1 MIRRDY
7 IVRMIE
13 EMGRALA
20 QIRAL
25 RQGGKT
31 ELAWQAVDAE
41 CEKLTSLGVKGILF
55 LSDTEL
61 LARVTE
67 GQLAQTVHLRTLAV
81 VTLLREA
88 AIIAA
93 AENRHDEAHAINLK
107 ALHLLLEVLSHED
120 PLEFPEFVPKVEELV
135 IALADAPLP
144 LQTQTMLM
152 RHYEGTGQYAKAED
166 ALFSILD
173 AVAPDASLMAFGR
186 DFYTRIL
193 KQSDQSLTLG
203 GLPRLEAQQGLA
215 EFVERTSARS

>member
-31 ELAWQAVDAE
+31 ELARQAVDAE

-186 DFYTRIL
+186 DFYTRIR

-203 GLPRLEAQQGLA
+203 GLPRPEAQQGLA